1 MKKKEASDSVDTD
14 AAEKPT
20 DNLSLSVKKKASSAI
35 DQWMAKNRSLVLRQT
50 PVWAQTLVAVAVSLS
65 GIALLGGIFF
75 RIDEVITVQG
85 QLKSIGGTVDVETPA
100 GGRVEEVLFKD
111 GDYVEK
117 GDLLVRFDTRDAAQ
131 QKQTNEE
138 IIELQQAQ
146 FASQAKS
153 LDSQINSLSSRQDVL
168 KQRLETQTY
177 ISKEMKTLVEAGGY
191 QKLQY
196 LSQLDQIYEL
206 KQQISE
212 IDEQKERAMLQLNQV
227 TLNNKRKISELKS
240 AVRTAELQL
249 QYKNV
254 VSPVAGIIFD
264 PQVTSQSVS
273 QPGERIVSIVS
284 QNGLFG
290 EVLVSNRDIGYIQ
303 KGQDAKIRVDAFPFA
318 SYGEIDSKISNI
330 SADVLPP
337 SQEANFFRF
346 PIKLKMNNSYL
357 LKDKVKIPLKPGMS
371 ISANIKLR
379 DKPVIS
385 LLSDILVD
393 QTDSVRSIR
402 QQ

>member
-1 MKKKEASDSVDTD
+1 
-14 AAEKPT
+14 
-20 DNLSLSVKKKASSAI
+20 
-35 DQWMAKNRSLVLRQT
+35 MAKNRSLVLRQT